1 MSNLVYGWEVR
12 RWRAFYERLARSF
25 RLILF
30 DKRGTGFS
38 DHGPHYAGSKY
49 EWRTYGRCSTE
60 PNQARRWSW
69 ELMKAAGW
77 PRSSQPPIRDLHDDV
92 GRQLE
97 SLVAES
103 RAAAEVTQGSAS
115 STELAAD
122 LERLGSLH
130 ERGLL
135 TDEEFAEAKARAFAK
150 EQQPPAAASMNTP
163 A

>member
-1 MSNLVYGWEVR
+1 MSGSVQVGADGASAVSLGG
-12 RWRAFYERLARSF
+12 AFS
-25 RLILF
+25 
-30 DKRGTGFS
+30 
-38 DHGPHYAGSKY
+38 
-49 EWRTYGRCSTE
+49 
-60 PNQARRWSW
+60 
-69 ELMKAAGW
+69 
-77 PRSSQPPIRDLHDDV
+77 DLHDDV